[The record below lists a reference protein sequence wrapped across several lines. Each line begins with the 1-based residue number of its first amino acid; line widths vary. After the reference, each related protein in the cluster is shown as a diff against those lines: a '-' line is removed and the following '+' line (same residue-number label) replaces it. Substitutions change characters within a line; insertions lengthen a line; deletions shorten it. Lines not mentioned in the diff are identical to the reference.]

1 MPIFDFN
8 QNLYQ
13 FRRDGYC
20 ANPNTAV
27 KGLLFSS
34 KNEELKNK
42 SEFEGV
48 NIYEKNQE
56 FLQEMFDKTSKK
68 SKKQLTKKYKEQ
80 RKKSDNMLSYLGPW
94 AGYGQKI

>member
-13 FRRDGYC
+13 FRRDGFC

-34 KNEELKNK
+34 KNDELKNK
-42 SEFEGV
+42 AELEGV
-48 NIYEKNQE
+48 SINENNEE
-56 FLQEMFDKTSKK
+56 FV
-68 SKKQLTKKYKEQ
+68 
-80 RKKSDNMLSYLGPW
+80 G
-94 AGYGQKI
+94 